1 MVCNKVCFYFP
12 FKSFASLSGSCTVG
26 MVSPSASK
34 EKVVVI
40 KEGDAIPVPMGLVSW
55 WFNAGDSDTV
65 IVFIGET
72 SISQISGEM
81 TYFFLTGTVGVLRGF
96 STEFI
101 SKAYNLN
108 QNEANTLVTNQTG
121 EETNY
126 PKLSHLVD
134 G

>member
-1 MVCNKVCFYFP
+1 
-12 FKSFASLSGSCTVG
+12 
-26 MVSPSASK
+26 
-34 EKVVVI
+34 
-40 KEGDAIPVPMGLVSW
+40 
-55 WFNAGDSDTV
+55 
-65 IVFIGET
+65 
-72 SISQISGEM
+72 M

>member
-1 MVCNKVCFYFP
+1 MGILNLGRYEKILMVFIVRKNILPPNQSNGMQQSTVCFYFP

-72 SISQISGEM
+72 SISQIQA
-81 TYFFLTGTVGVLRGF
+81 
-96 STEFI
+96 
-101 SKAYNLN
+101 K
-108 QNEANTLVTNQTG
+108 
-121 EETNY
+121 
-126 PKLSHLVD
+126 
-134 G
+134 